1 MKSST
6 SGGHICTITSISG
19 LLPSPAAIT
28 FSSTKASIISYMI
41 GLTEKIRHEDLQQK
55 IKTTSICLPSTT
67 TNIDRDYLKDET
79 TLNVI
84 NAILCEETFLTIP
97 NYYGILIRL
106 LNVLPLSTQ
115 QLARELFLREN
126 F

>member
-6 SGGHICTITSISG
+6 SGGHIVTLTSISG
-19 LLPSPAAIT
+19 LLPSPTAIT
-28 FSSTKASIISYMI
+28 YSSTKASIISYMI
-41 GLTEKIRHEDLQQK
+41 GLTEKIRHEDFEQK
-55 IKTTSICLPSTT
+55 IKTTCICLPSTKVER
-67 TNIDRDYLKDET
+67 NYLKDET

-84 NAILCEETFLTIP
+84 NAIIREENFITIP

-106 LNVLPLSTQ
+106 LSVLPLSTQ
-115 QLARELFLREN
+115 QLARELFLKEN